1 MDVANHNPEA
11 EVSLQRLTEIVVSN
25 LVSCAERAG
34 GVEKVSFGSFVGSM
48 AGGYE
53 DLGVALD
60 MRFTSSMIAAWCG
73 FAGVEV
79 PAWCVVEGGGI
90 KVSVNQGRMFR
101 EMTGSVVEELRKHG
115 KSINDKDVTIIARRA
130 KVASA

>member
-1 MDVANHNPEA
+1 MNVANHNPAA

-25 LVSCAERAG
+25 LASCAERAG
-34 GVEKVSFGSFVGSM
+34 GVEKVSFSSFVGSM
-48 AGGYE
+48 VGGYE

-79 PAWCVVEGGGI
+79 PAWCVVEGGI

-101 EMTGSVVEELRKHG
+101 EMAGAVVEELRKRG
-115 KSINDKDVTIIARRA
+115 KTIDDADVLIVARRTKGA
-130 KVASA
+130 IA

>member
-1 MDVANHNPEA
+1 MATKTS
-11 EVSLQRLTEIVVSN
+11 EVDLEELTGIVVSN
-25 LVSCAERAG
+25 LVGFAELAG
-34 GVEKVSFGSFVGSM
+34 GVGKIGFGAFVGAL

-79 PAWCVVEGGGI
+79 PAWCLVEGGN

-101 EMTGSVVEELRKHG
+101 EMAGAVVEELRKRG
-115 KSINDKDVTIIARRA
+115 KTIDDADVSIVARRTKGA
-130 KVASA
+130 IA

>member
-53 DLGVALD
+53 DVGVDLD
-60 MRFTSSMIAAWCG
+60 MRFVTSMIAAWCG
-73 FAGVEV
+73 FARLDV
-79 PAWCVVEGGGI
+79 PGWCVGDGV
-90 KVSVNQGRMFR
+90 KSSVRQGRMFR
-101 EMTGSVVEELRKHG
+101 ELADATYAELRKLG
-115 KSINDKDVTIIARRA
+115 KSIDDVTVSAQCV
-130 KVASA
+130 KGASA